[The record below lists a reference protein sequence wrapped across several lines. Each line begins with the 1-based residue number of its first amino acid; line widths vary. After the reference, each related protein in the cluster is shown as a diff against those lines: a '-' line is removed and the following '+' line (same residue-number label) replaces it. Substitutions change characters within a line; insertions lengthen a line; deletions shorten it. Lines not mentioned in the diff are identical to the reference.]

1 MYNPFT
7 LEGKTILVTGASS
20 GIGKCTAIECSKL
33 GAKLILTGRNEE
45 RLQKTL
51 SSLIGDGHSIIVAD
65 LNNEGDI
72 EMLATQ
78 CPKIDGLVSNAGISS
93 SKPVAF
99 YTNKELDKV
108 FGTNAFAPM
117 LLNRWLLKKK
127 KINNNASVVF
137 TSSVAAA
144 SANLG
149 NGVYGSAKA
158 ALTAY
163 MRYLALE
170 LAPKGIRANC
180 VLPGMVET
188 NLIHGGSI
196 SEEDL
201 QNDMKKYPLGR
212 YGKPEEI
219 AWTIIHLLSN
229 ASSWTTGTSVVVDG
243 GMLLIK

>member
-7 LEGKTILVTGASS
+7 LQGKTILVTGASS

-45 RLQKTL
+45 RLKETL
-51 SSLIGDGHSIIVAD
+51 SLLTGDGHGIIVAD
-65 LNNEGDI
+65 FNNDGDI

-78 CPKIDGLVSNAGISS
+78 CPQIDGLVSNAGISS
-93 SKPVAF
+93 TKPVAF
-99 YTNKELDKV
+99 YTNKELAKV
-108 FGTNAFAPM
+108 FGTNTFAPM

-137 TSSVAAA
+137 TSSIAA
-144 SANLG
+144 SIANLG
-149 NGVYGSAKA
+149 NGIYGSAKA

-163 MRYLALE
+163 MRYFALE

-196 SEEDL
+196 TEEDL

-219 AWTIIHLLSN
+219 AWAIIYLLSD